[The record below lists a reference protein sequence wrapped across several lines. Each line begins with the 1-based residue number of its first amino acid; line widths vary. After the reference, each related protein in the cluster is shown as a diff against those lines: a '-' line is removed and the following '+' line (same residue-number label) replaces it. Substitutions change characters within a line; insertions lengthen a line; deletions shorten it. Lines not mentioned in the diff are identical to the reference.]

1 MLSIKKEQKNNNN
14 NKGDCSRINVLY
26 MEGGGGGINVFILYL
41 LGSIVV
47 ESGETFSLPY
57 PPPGNGHTL

>member
-26 MEGGGGGINVFILYL
+26 MEGGGGN
-41 LGSIVV
+41 
-47 ESGETFSLPY
+47 
-57 PPPGNGHTL
+57 